1 MFAKVYHF
9 EFADLADAKAAAAQ
23 LSREMSS
30 AISEFD
36 LAGISVFLNKTGHLT
51 ANIKF
56 DELDLVKEFEQ
67 SKSSLIDDIAR
78 KYNCDATV
86 STALSLF
93 AYERE
98 AVSTDIGV

>member
-1 MFAKVYHF
+1 MFAKVYQF
-9 EFADLADAKAAAAQ
+9 EFTDLADAKAAAAH
-23 LSREMSS
+23 LSREMST

-36 LAGISVFLNKTGHLT
+36 LAGISVFLNKTGTLT

-56 DELDLVKEFEQ
+56 DELELVKEFEA
-67 SKSSLIDDIAR
+67 SKTNLIEQISAQYDCTA
-78 KYNCDATV
+78 KV

-98 AVSTDIGV
+98 AVSTEFNS